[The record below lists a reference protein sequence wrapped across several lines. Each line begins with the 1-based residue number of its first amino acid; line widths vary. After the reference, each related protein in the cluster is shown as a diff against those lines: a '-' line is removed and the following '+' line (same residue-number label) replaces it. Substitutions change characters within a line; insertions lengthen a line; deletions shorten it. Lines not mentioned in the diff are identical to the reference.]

1 MKPRATSWVGSASC
15 CTEGPAR
22 GGEAGEWW
30 RDGGRE
36 VERWKAMA
44 QAAVIEGHSRFT
56 FFDVCIF
63 VTASEGEELI
73 VDIIGRH
80 GERRRR

>member
-1 MKPRATSWVGSASC
+1 
-15 CTEGPAR
+15 
-22 GGEAGEWW
+22 
-30 RDGGRE
+30 
-36 VERWKAMA
+36 MA

>member
-1 MKPRATSWVGSASC
+1 MG
-15 CTEGPAR
+15 
-22 GGEAGEWW
+22 
-30 RDGGRE
+30 
-36 VERWKAMA
+36 ERWY
-44 QAAVIEGHSRFT
+44 SRLA

-80 GERRRR
+80 GQGDWRGFRDKFWIVEAGLTARRVSL

>member
-1 MKPRATSWVGSASC
+1 LKRLAGGSR
-15 CTEGPAR
+15 TEGEVKR
-22 GGEAGEWW
+22 W
-30 RDGGRE
+30 R
-36 VERWKAMA
+36 AMA